1 MKKEYT
7 CPECRQTGFKSPAGL
22 RGHRQFKHGVRPSGA
37 QLPLEQQD
45 LLVTESKLEQLLNE
59 RFAFISGHVDALG
72 DDLQQLTEAA
82 NSAQQQRDEQIVVL
96 EQRLSEAE
104 RKAIDDFTPR
114 EKAEFI
120 IPWMQ
125 GLNGEDFVRLALE
138 TGHEAQL
145 VPTADPEAVTKVAEV
160 MRRQEREEAKVIQGK
175 TELPG
180 YRYLENLDL
189 SVFVG
194 EDELANERK
203 QLIKAT
209 VKRFNEELEKFGDRV
224 VNTVKLETEL
234 IKNLAEIQRRRREGT
249 L

>member
-1 MKKEYT
+1 M
-7 CPECRQTGFKSPAGL
+7 R
-22 RGHRQFKHGVRPSGA
+22 RR
-37 QLPLEQQD
+37 
-45 LLVTESKLEQLLNE
+45 
-59 RFAFISGHVDALG
+59 
-72 DDLQQLTEAA
+72 LTPVQS
-82 NSAQQQRDEQIVVL
+82 NYPV
-96 EQRLSEAE
+96 
-104 RKAIDDFTPR
+104 P
-114 EKAEFI
+114 
-120 IPWMQ
+120 
-125 GLNGEDFVRLALE
+125 EDFVRLALG

-145 VPTADPEAVTKVAEV
+145 VPTADPEAVAKVAEI

-175 TELPG
+175 TELPE

-203 QLIKAT
+203 QLIEAT
-209 VKRFNEELEKFGDRV
+209 VKHINEELEKFGDRL